1 MFLREMECWL
11 RSEGE
16 KCGGG
21 GGKGVK
27 MKVSWGFFHN
37 RVKEREISGEER

>member
-1 MFLREMECWL
+1 MV
-11 RSEGE
+11 
-16 KCGGG
+16 G

>member
-16 KCGGG
+16 KCGG